1 MEISARKYY
10 PNLDFS
16 LAWYALSWVRK
27 FVPEVAHCVS
37 ACGAKNKKPA
47 LPLTRRADNLYNW
60 L

>member
-37 ACGAKNKKPA
+37 ACGAKKKKARPA
-47 LPLTRRADNLYNW
+47 VDKAGGQSV
-60 L
+60 